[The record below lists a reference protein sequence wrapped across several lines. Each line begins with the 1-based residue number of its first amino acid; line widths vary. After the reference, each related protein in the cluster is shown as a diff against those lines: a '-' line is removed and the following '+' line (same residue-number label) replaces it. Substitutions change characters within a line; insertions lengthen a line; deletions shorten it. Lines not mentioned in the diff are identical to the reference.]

1 MIISEK
7 CNCCVHEQI
16 CSFKQE
22 YLNACEAV
30 KNTSYTL
37 GKCENGDD
45 RFKFLKDAQLN
56 IIIRC
61 PHIMTH
67 TAVRGVNNE

>member
-1 MIISEK
+1 MIIAEK
-7 CNCCVHEQI
+7 CNCCVHEKI

-37 GKCENGDD
+37 GKCENGDV
-45 RFKFLKDAQLN
+45 RFKFLKDSQLN

-61 PHIMTH
+61 PHIMIH

>member
-1 MIISEK
+1 MIIAEK
-7 CNCCVHEQI
+7 CNCCVHEKI

-37 GKCENGDD
+37 GKCENGDV
-45 RFKFLKDAQLN
+45 RFKFLKDSQLN

-61 PHIMTH
+61 PHIMINTE
-67 TAVRGVNNE
+67 VRGVNNE